1 MKTVI
6 ILLLAILCISCEP
19 QDLALFNVEAIIID
33 KCNIKEYKYS
43 DLADPNMGWV
53 EKENGD
59 LISYYFEADRI
70 FITSNRELKN
80 VYYLNQSDKVQSP
93 PVYDTKYFSQV
104 IDTTQKNV
112 FRLYY

>member
-1 MKTVI
+1 MKKLFI
-6 ILLLAILCISCEP
+6 ICLLLCSCEP

-33 KCNIKEYKYS
+33 KCNVKEYKYS

-53 EKENGD
+53 EKDNGD

-70 FITSNRELKN
+70 FITSDKELKN
-80 VYYLNQSDKVQSP
+80 VYYLNQSDKIESP
-93 PVYDTKYFSQV
+93 QVYDTKYFSQV